1 MDERTIKLLDKCEA
15 MCLLC
20 SKASSHWSFI
30 KLLFQLPLIL
40 TSSVMCILNSFD
52 NNGGGN
58 MKIPNVVV
66 NGCSVLIMSLQ
77 NNLKVSEKVEL
88 FKSLS
93 NQYLILAHSI
103 EALEPDTITRET
115 INNFTDKYDMLQS
128 QCLFEDIPD
137 KCKKQVM
144 ILFENRFLPIQMNG
158 CSGVVIKKRN
168 SGKSGN
174 SIIEI
179 SSEII

>member
-20 SKASSHWSFI
+20 TKASSHWSFI
-30 KLLFQLPLIL
+30 KWLLQFPLIF

-52 NNGGGN
+52 NNEDGN

-103 EALEPDTITRET
+103 EALEPNTITRET
-115 INNFTDKYDMLQS
+115 INNFTDKYDMIQS
-128 QCLFEDIPD
+128 QCLFEDIPN
-137 KCKKQVM
+137 KYKKQV
-144 ILFENRFLPIQMNG
+144 INLFENRFLPIQLNVSN
-158 CSGVVIKKRN
+158 CIRRN
-168 SGKSGN
+168 SGSSKN
-174 SIIEI
+174 SSKNIIEI
-179 SSEII
+179 SSEIV

>member
-15 MCLLC
+15 MSLL
-20 SKASSHWSFI
+20 STKASSHWSFI
-30 KLLFQLPLIL
+30 KWLFQLPLIL

-52 NNGGGN
+52 NNEYGN

-88 FKSLS
+88 FKNLS

-103 EALEPDTITRET
+103 EALEPDTINREM

-128 QCLFEDIPD
+128 QCLFEDIPQ
-137 KCKKQVM
+137 KYKKEV
-144 ILFENRFLPIQMNG
+144 INVFKNRFLPIQLHVSS
-158 CSGVVIKKRN
+158 CIKRN
-168 SGKSGN
+168 SGSSGKSIN
-174 SIIEI
+174 EI
-179 SSEII
+179 V

>member
-1 MDERTIKLLDKCEA
+1 MDERTIKLLDRCEA
-15 MCLLC
+15 MSLL
-20 SKASSHWSFI
+20 STKASSHWSFI
-30 KLLFQLPLIL
+30 KLMLQFPLIF
-40 TSSVMCILNSFD
+40 TSSVMCILNSFEKDGD
-52 NNGGGN
+52 NN

-88 FKSLS
+88 FKNLS

-103 EALEPDTITRET
+103 EALEPDTITREM

-128 QCLFEDIPD
+128 QCLFEDIPQ
-137 KCKKQVM
+137 KYKKEV
-144 ILFENRFLPIQMNG
+144 INVFKNRFLPIQING
-158 CSGVVIKKRN
+158 CCIKRN
-168 SGKSGN
+168 SGSS

-179 SSEII
+179 SSEIV

>member
-1 MDERTIKLLDKCEA
+1 MDERTIKLLDRCEA
-15 MCLLC
+15 MSLL
-20 SKASSHWSFI
+20 STKASSYWSFI
-30 KLLFQLPLIL
+30 KLMLQFPLIF
-40 TSSVMCILNSFD
+40 TSSVMCILNSFEKDGD
-52 NNGGGN
+52 NN

-103 EALEPDTITRET
+103 EALEPDNITREM

-128 QCLFEDIPD
+128 QCLFEDIPQ
-137 KCKKQVM
+137 KYKKEV
-144 ILFENRFLPIQMNG
+144 IIVFKNRFLPIQING
-158 CSGVVIKKRN
+158 CCIKRN
-168 SGKSGN
+168 SGSS

-179 SSEII
+179 SSEIV